1 MTRNTTS
8 KFFLPWR
15 SRLLKQLRHQHGI
28 FSSGNTDGD
37 LVTVLDQL
45 VFVDRLCELPPD
57 LFAEL
62 FDNAALDLAA
72 AVRILPPASGAFVC
86 SMDSSASCA
95 GTHGIRPCT
104 LYTS

>member
-1 MTRNTTS
+1 MA
-8 KFFLPWR
+8 LQ
-15 SRLLKQLRHQHGI
+15 LLKQLRHQHGI

-37 LVTVLDQL
+37 LVPVLDQL

-72 AVRILPPASGAFVC
+72 AVRILPPGVRRFCLFHGFQQLHAQVC
-86 SMDSSASCA
+86 TVSALH
-95 GTHGIRPCT
+95 TVYLIT
-104 LYTS
+104 LF